1 MEKINSNSTAAEV
14 SCASVSIP
22 APSGSSDSPPIKIQD
37 SKFENPASSS
47 SACRAETAGEGGP
60 AVPKSDEGKS
70 SGSDSA
76 SQLGVPASAD
86 SEIKIRKSKIE
97 NREKK
102 VVPPGAQLL
111 HEVCARFEYYLVLP
125 PGAAVALTL
134 WTAHTHCF
142 TAFRLTP
149 RLNLQSPEPGCGK
162 TTTLDVIAS
171 LVPRPVR
178 TENLTAPILF
188 RLVDQSQPTLLLD
201 EVDAYLPQA
210 EELRGLLN
218 AGHKRGACAYRCV
231 GGGGGKSKALQSFK
245 AFAPAVLSGLGK
257 LPGTLHDRSIHIPLI
272 QAEPGQIKAW
282 FDESQAETEASLNQ
296 QLARWTSDNFN
307 AIRDLAASPRE
318 TTPVCLTGAGH
329 NGSSPDPGPIENQKS
344 KTENLTLR
352 MPSTAHNRLGDN
364 WRPLFAIAEIAGGD
378 WPQLVIQSF
387 NQLTCSGGSSTINS
401 QPPTLKSTDALLA
414 SIRELFTQSGQQRIH
429 CRDLV
434 AALRS
439 KHGNKVQ
446 ITQKRLSRHLAKLG
460 VRSRNLRT
468 RTGQAKGYELTDF
481 SEPSGNR

>member
-1 MEKINSNSTAAEV
+1 
-14 SCASVSIP
+14 
-22 APSGSSDSPPIKIQD
+22 
-37 SKFENPASSS
+37 
-47 SACRAETAGEGGP
+47 
-60 AVPKSDEGKS
+60 
-70 SGSDSA
+70 
-76 SQLGVPASAD
+76 
-86 SEIKIRKSKIE
+86 
-97 NREKK
+97 
-102 VVPPGAQLL
+102 
-111 HEVCARFEYYLVLP
+111 
-125 PGAAVALTL
+125 
-134 WTAHTHCF
+134 
-142 TAFRLTP
+142 
-149 RLNLQSPEPGCGK
+149 
-162 TTTLDVIAS
+162 
-171 LVPRPVR
+171 
-178 TENLTAPILF
+178 
-188 RLVDQSQPTLLLD
+188 VDQSQPTLLLD

-282 FDESQAETEASLNQ
+282 FDESHADLEASLNH
-296 QLARWTSDNFN
+296 QLAAWTSDNFE

-378 WPQLVIQSF
+378 WPQLVADAFSK
-387 NQLTCSGGSSTINS
+387 LTAPAPNAPVLRSACPSAG
-401 QPPTLKSTDALLA
+401 ALLEKWAEEGA
-414 SIRELFTQSGQQRIH
+414 STADLLRQIREIFVSSGATRLH

-434 AALRS
+434 TALRS
-439 KHGNKVQ
+439 KHGNACQ
-446 ITQKRLSRHLAKLG
+446 ITEKKLTRRLGKIG
-460 VRSRNLRT
+460 VHSRNLRISD
-468 RTGQAKGYELTDF
+468 RQRKGYKLPDFNNALTDIGQI
-481 SEPSGNR
+481 PQ